1 MSGLTTAFVT
11 QYQSEFSHVFQTMG
25 SKLRPQVWTKNVTE
39 ASATKFPK
47 LDVATSDKN
56 APIGQKVAF
65 DQDDPHSSVTVTFD
79 RYRSAR
85 GFDNLEEFETNIDVR
100 RGYTESVVNKLGRD
114 MDTAILDAMKA
125 GNTSAGAS
133 AAMDMAR
140 IAKITAL
147 TYKYM
152 WPAGKKT
159 FVITPSVHE
168 KLLQI
173 TQFGS
178 RDYNDG
184 QPLKEGAPVRFMGWE
199 WVVLP
204 ALETSTYWTSASDQ
218 NCYAF
223 FERAVGLG
231 INKDISPRIGFVEDG
246 LYWQVSAQGL
256 FGAGTIQAT
265 GVLKVGVN
273 GL

>member
-1 MSGLTTAFVT
+1 MSGLTPAFVT

-25 SKLRPQVWTKNVTE
+25 SKLRPQVWVKNVTE
-39 ASATKFPK
+39 ASATKFPL

-56 APIGQKVAF
+56 APIGQKLAF
-65 DQDDPHSSVTVTFD
+65 DQDQPHSSITVTFD

-85 GFDNLEEFETNIDVR
+85 TFDNLEEFATNIDVR
-100 RGYTESVVNKLGRD
+100 RGYSESVVAKLGRD
-114 MDTAILDAMKA
+114 MDAAILDSMKA
-125 GNTSAGAS
+125 SNTSAGSS
-133 AAMDMAR
+133 AALDMAR
-140 IAKITAL
+140 IAKVTAL
-147 TYKYM
+147 TYKYN
-152 WPAGKKT
+152 WPTGKRT
-159 FVITPSVHE
+159 MVITPSMHE

-184 QPLKEGAPVRFMGWE
+184 QPLKEGAPIRFMGWDF
-199 WVVLP
+199 VVLP
-204 ALETSTYWTSASDQ
+204 ALETSTYWTSSTDQ
-218 NCYAF
+218 NAYAF

-231 INKDISPRIGFVEDG
+231 INKDISPRIDWVPDG
-246 LYWQVSAQGL
+246 LNWQVSAQGY